1 MSALEVPTAKKVGT
15 NYLLL
20 KRTYK
25 DRQMQITIPDFSQ
38 AKILVVGDLMLDR
51 YWHGPT
57 SRISP
62 EAPVPVVKIEESEE
76 RAGGAGNV
84 ALNIAALNG
93 KPTLVGLTGQDENA
107 DTLKNRLNHQGV
119 NCQFVELADCT
130 TITKLRILSRHQ
142 QLIRLDFEDG
152 FHAESGDHLLQAYK
166 AQLADYEV
174 VLFSDYQK
182 GTLDKL
188 PELIDLAKQQGKT
201 IIIDPKGSDFS
212 IYRGATL
219 LTPNLSEL
227 EAIVGACDTDE
238 LLVEKAEK
246 LRQQLNLD
254 ALLITRSEKGMTLLQ
269 AEKAAVHLPT
279 RAREVFD
286 VTGAGDTVIATLT
299 AAVAVGMELID
310 AVKLANLAASVVVG
324 KVGTATV
331 TVHELRSAMR
341 QLSDVEQGIV
351 AEERLITLVND
362 AKNHGEKVIMTNGCF
377 DILHAG
383 HVTYLEQAKSLG
395 DRLVVAV
402 NDDASV
408 KRIKGPERPVNTMQR
423 RMQVLAGLSC
433 VDWVV
438 PFFEDTPTR
447 LICDVSPSALVKGGD
462 NNPDDIPGGQCVR
475 QQGGE
480 VLVMEYVDNC
490 STTGLIR
497 SIRSADGSVE
507 NKAEGSIENKAE
519 GSVKN
524 KKQQ

>member
-1 MSALEVPTAKKVGT
+1 
-15 NYLLL
+15 
-20 KRTYK
+20 
-25 DRQMQITIPDFSQ
+25 MQITIPDFSQ
-38 AKILVVGDLMLDR
+38 AKILVVGDLMLAR

-93 KPTLVGLTGQDENA
+93 LPSLLGITGQDEA
-107 DTLKNRLNHQGV
+107 AQILKNQLTPYGV
-119 NCQFVELADCT
+119 DCQFVELAGCT
-130 TITKLRILSRHQ
+130 TITKLRVLSRHQ
-142 QLIRLDFEDG
+142 QLIRLDFEDA
-152 FHAESGDHLLQAYK
+152 FSQNKEPIESTKLLLNVFAEKMPQH
-166 AQLADYEV
+166 EV
-174 VLFSDYQK
+174 ILFSDYQK
-182 GTLDKL
+182 GTLAQL
-188 PELIDLAKQQGKT
+188 PELIRLARAENKK

-227 EAIVGACDTDE
+227 EVIVGTCQSDE
-238 LLVEKAEK
+238 QLVEKAEK
-246 LRQQLNLD
+246 LRQELELD
-254 ALLITRSEKGMTLLQ
+254 ALLVTRSEKGMTLLQ
-269 AEKAAVHLPT
+269 AGKTAVHLPT
-279 RAREVFD
+279 RARDVYD
-286 VTGAGDTVIATLT
+286 VTGAGDTVIATL
-299 AAVAVGMELID
+299 AASIAAGMNMVD

-331 TVHELRSAMR
+331 TVHELRAAMR

-351 AEERLITLVND
+351 AEERLITLVKD
-362 AKNHGEKVIMTNGCF
+362 ARNHGEKVIMTNGCF

-395 DRLVVAV
+395 DRLIVAV
-402 NDDASV
+402 NDDDSV
-408 KRIKGPERPVNTMQR
+408 KRIKGPERPVNTMTR

-438 PFFEDTPTR
+438 PFYEDTPTR
-447 LICDVSPSALVKGGD
+447 LICDVAPSALVKGGD

-475 QQGGE
+475 EQGGE

-507 NKAEGSIENKAE
+507 SKIDE
-519 GSVKN
+519 
-524 KKQQ
+524 

>member
-1 MSALEVPTAKKVGT
+1 
-15 NYLLL
+15 
-20 KRTYK
+20 
-25 DRQMQITIPDFSQ
+25 MQITIPDFSQ

-93 KPTLVGLTGQDENA
+93 LPSLLGITGQDEA
-107 DTLKNRLNHQGV
+107 AQILKNQLTPYGV
-119 NCQFVELADCT
+119 DCQFVELAGCT
-130 TITKLRILSRHQ
+130 TITKLRVLSRHQ
-142 QLIRLDFEDG
+142 QLIRLDFEDA
-152 FHAESGDHLLQAYK
+152 FSQNKEPIESTKLLLNVFAEKMPQH
-166 AQLADYEV
+166 EV
-174 VLFSDYQK
+174 ILFSDYQK
-182 GTLDKL
+182 GTLAQL
-188 PELIDLAKQQGKT
+188 PELIRLARAENKK

-227 EAIVGACDTDE
+227 EVIVGTCQSDE
-238 LLVEKAEK
+238 QLVEKAEK
-246 LRQQLNLD
+246 LRQELELD
-254 ALLITRSEKGMTLLQ
+254 ALLVTRSEKGMTLLQ
-269 AEKAAVHLPT
+269 AGKTAVHLPT
-279 RAREVFD
+279 RARDVYD
-286 VTGAGDTVIATLT
+286 VTGAGDTVIATL
-299 AAVAVGMELID
+299 AASIAAGMNMVD

-331 TVHELRSAMR
+331 TVHELRAAMR

-351 AEERLITLVND
+351 AEERLITLVKD
-362 AKNHGEKVIMTNGCF
+362 ARNHGEKVIMTNGCF

-395 DRLVVAV
+395 DRLIVAV
-402 NDDASV
+402 NDDDSV
-408 KRIKGPERPVNTMQR
+408 KRIKGPERPVNTMTR

-438 PFFEDTPTR
+438 PFYEDTPTR
-447 LICDVSPSALVKGGD
+447 LICDVAPSALVKGGD

-475 QQGGE
+475 EQGGE

-507 NKAEGSIENKAE
+507 SKIDE
-519 GSVKN
+519 
-524 KKQQ
+524 

>member
-1 MSALEVPTAKKVGT
+1 
-15 NYLLL
+15 
-20 KRTYK
+20 
-25 DRQMQITIPDFSQ
+25 MQITIPDFSQ

-51 YWHGPT
+51 YWHGST

-84 ALNIAALNG
+84 AINIAALNG
-93 KPTLVGLTGQDENA
+93 SPSLVGLTGQDENA
-107 DTLKNRLNHQGV
+107 GTLKNRLTHQGV
-119 NCQFVELADCT
+119 NCQFVELAGCT
-130 TITKLRILSRHQ
+130 TITKLRVLSRHQ

-152 FHAESGDHLLQAYK
+152 FSLNRDHINNDHPDVGEHLKDTFQT
-166 AQLADYEV
+166 QLAQHDV

-182 GTLDKL
+182 GTLDNL
-188 PELIDLAKQQGKT
+188 PELIRLAKAQSKK
-201 IIIDPKGSDFS
+201 IIIDPKGNDFS
-212 IYRGATL
+212 IYQGATL

-227 EAIVGACDTDE
+227 EAIVGICDTDE
-238 LLVEKAEK
+238 ILVEKAEK
-246 LRQQLNLD
+246 LRRSLD
-254 ALLITRSEKGMTLLQ
+254 LEALLITRSEKGMTLLQ
-269 AEKAAVHLPT
+269 AGKKAVHLPT

-286 VTGAGDTVIATLT
+286 VTGAGDTVIAVLS
-299 AAVAVGMELID
+299 AAIAADMELVD

-331 TVHELRSAMR
+331 TVHELRAAMR

-351 AEERLITLVND
+351 AEERLVTLVKD

-408 KRIKGPERPVNTMQR
+408 KRIKGSERPVNTMSR

-438 PFFEDTPTR
+438 PFFDDTPTR

-475 QQGGE
+475 DQGGE

-497 SIRSADGSVE
+497 SIRSADTSVE
-507 NKAEGSIENKAE
+507 SKNVESN
-519 GSVKN
+519 SVANTSVESKTDDC
-524 KKQQ
+524 